1 MTSGQIIVD
10 AGPLV
15 AFLHRRDHHHA
26 WMRRQAQHLPTPWLT
41 CGPVLTEAAH
51 LLAQLPQGVE
61 ALFKLLERN
70 LVTIDF
76 DLMREREALSQ
87 LIRKYDTP
95 GMSLGDACLV
105 RMSELYPESRVLT
118 FDHDFTV
125 YKRLGRR
132 VIPIIAP
139 F

>member
-10 AGPLV
+10 EGPLV
-15 AFLHRRDHHHA
+15 AFLYRRDHHHA
-26 WMRRQAQHLPTPWLT
+26 WVRRQAQHLPTPWIT

-51 LLAQLPQGVE
+51 LLGQLPGGVE
-61 ALFKLLERN
+61 ALFKLLERGL
-70 LVTIDF
+70 LVVDF
-76 DLMREREALSQ
+76 DLMREREAITQ
-87 LIRKYDTP
+87 LMRKYASQP
-95 GMSLGDACLV
+95 MSLGDACLV
-105 RMSELYPESRVLT
+105 RMSELFPEARVLT

-132 VIPIIAP
+132 VIPIVAP